1 MLKAAGLIVSA
12 IVLLQGCSGSSIKEQ
27 NQANVTSNPSGATV
41 YANLLEI
48 GKTPLRQNLYDVF
61 PAGWQNATYQAQGVL
76 SVKKDGCKDFTLK
89 VSDYILSKPIHA
101 ELKCNSVTQSVKSSP
116 EIKGVTP
123 VTQNTPI
130 GGTGKRLNELEALYK
145 KGVIT
150 KDEYTTTRE
159 RILNEL

>member
-1 MLKAAGLIVSA
+1 MLKVAGLIISA
-12 IVLLQGCSGSSIKEQ
+12 MVLQGCSGSSVKEQ

-41 YANLLEI
+41 YADILEI
-48 GKTPLRQNLYDVF
+48 GKTPLRHDLYDAF

-76 SVKKDGCKDFTLK
+76 SVKKEGCEDFTLK

-101 ELKCNSVTQSVKSSP
+101 ELKCNSISKSEKSAPEDKGATPATQIAPSS
-116 EIKGVTP
+116 
-123 VTQNTPI
+123 
-130 GGTGKRLNELEALYK
+130 GTEKRLNDLEALYK

-150 KDEYTTTRE
+150 KDEYTSTRK